1 MRMLS
6 GTCYFKT
13 CMGVKEM
20 RKKDMTFSVSGIRKE
35 LKRIRWPKLK
45 AEGNDPGIL
54 QNTGSAILF
63 TASFAVIFVL
73 CNFVLS
79 RLLLALGI

>member
-1 MRMLS
+1 M
-6 GTCYFKT
+6 K
-13 CMGVKEM
+13 
-20 RKKDMTFSVSGIRKE
+20 KKDMTFSISGIRKE
-35 LKRIRWPKLK
+35 LKRIRWPQLK

-54 QNTGSAILF
+54 QNTGSVILF
-63 TASFAVIFVL
+63 TAAFGAIFVL